1 MTYLSCGAAGRL
13 PVRDAGGYID
23 GASFARTIG
32 RVAPIAGTDDTL
44 PMLTHVYLTSDRG
57 QLELAATDRYRLAV
71 DRASWTGPDGAEMLL
86 PAAVL
91 ARFAK
96 SADKSGKI
104 ALHFG
109 IGAAGLSD
117 GVRTVI
123 TRTYPLNERGRTYV
137 DYRGPMRPADDN
149 DTVALAGAAA
159 LLAAVDRAAR
169 LTGRNERM
177 GFDVTGGRI
186 TVTAVR
192 DGQPVGTQHGAA
204 AVDGP
209 DAPFGFNAGYLASV
223 LAGFDGMVRMGL
235 KTKVTVTTGWDGKRR
250 ETVSQQP
257 LQLSA
262 DGDTFT
268 ALVMPVRRA
277 DS

>member
-1 MTYLSCGAAGRL
+1 M
-13 PVRDAGGYID
+13 PDAGGYID

-44 PMLTHVYLTSDRG
+44 PMLTHVYFTGDHG

-71 DRASWTGPDGAEMLL
+71 DRVSWTGPDDAEMLI

-96 SADKSGKI
+96 SADRSGKI
-104 ALHFG
+104 ALHCGPNMASLF
-109 IGAAGLSD
+109 D

-123 TRTYPLNERGRTYV
+123 THTYPLNEHGRTYV
-137 DYRGPMRPADDN
+137 DYRKLMRPADN
-149 DTVALAGAAA
+149 NNTVALAAAGA
-159 LLAAVDRAAR
+159 LVTAVERAAK

-177 GFDVTGGRI
+177 GFDVTDGRI

-192 DGQPVGTQHGAA
+192 DGQPVGTQHVAA
-204 AVDGP
+204 TVDGP

-223 LAGFDGMVRMGL
+223 LAGFTGTVRMGL
-235 KTKVTVTTGWDGKRR
+235 KTRVTLDSFGKER
-250 ETVSQQP
+250 VSEQP

-262 DGDTFT
+262 EGDTFT
-268 ALVMPVRRA
+268 ALAMPVRRA